1 MSLNSDPVPEN
12 SIAGRGLRA
21 AFARI
26 SSLLSIFRTSPPE
39 QPIGAGK
46 RGHLGPQRALR
57 LSTLLAPRNRL
68 KLAGA
73 GIVIIAGAAIGA
85 LALRSPEVLPRN
97 NAIWL
102 DRSWTFGDP
111 DGSRLRELNARLI
124 ENQIG
129 TAYVY
134 ASSLGMD
141 NRWSGEAQ
149 GTGSFMDTRAVVG
162 DFVREIKSQ
171 NEKLRVLGWIEV
183 WTHLDSADGY
193 RLDDTNLHSN
203 IADFSR
209 LLITQL
215 GFDGILL
222 DVKPLFSDN
231 NDLLR
236 LIGRVRSA
244 VGLEYPIAVA
254 VTADLTPQDLREQN
268 IESIAPGTM
277 WSPSFKKRVMV
288 SADEVVLLM
297 YQSYRQD
304 PRDYVNWVAYHIEA
318 YIDQLETS
326 TKVLVS
332 IPNYGGASSAHNP
345 AIETMDKALD
355 GVGEGLR
362 QLDEEQRPLL
372 TGIAI
377 FSDNPLN
384 PRNWDTFREMWLK
397 R

>member
-1 MSLNSDPVPEN
+1 MSLNSDPVPKN
-12 SIAGRGLRA
+12 SIAGRGLRS
-21 AFARI
+21 AFTRV
-26 SSLLSIFRTSPPE
+26 SSLLSIFQASPPE
-39 QPIGAGK
+39 QPTGAVK

-57 LSTLLAPRNRL
+57 LSSLLAPRNRL

-73 GIVIIAGAAIGA
+73 GIVIIAGVAIGS
-85 LALRSPEVLPRN
+85 LLFRSPEDLPRN

-102 DRSWTFGDP
+102 DRSWTFGDL
-111 DGSRLRELNARLI
+111 DSDRLRELNARLI

-134 ASSLGMD
+134 VSSLGVD
-141 NRWSGEAQ
+141 NRWSGGAQ
-149 GTGSFMDTRAVVG
+149 GKGSFMDSRAPVA
-162 DFVREIKSQ
+162 DFVNEFKRQ
-171 NEKLRVLGWIEV
+171 NENLRVFGWIEI
-183 WTHLDSADGY
+183 WTHLDNVDGY
-193 RLDDTNLHSN
+193 RLDDANLHSN

-231 NDLLR
+231 NDLIR
-236 LIGRVRSA
+236 LIGRVRAA

-304 PRDYVNWVAYHIEA
+304 PRDYVSWVAYHIEA

-355 GVGEGLR
+355 GVSEGLR
-362 QLDEEQRPLL
+362 RLDEDQRPLV

-377 FSDNPLN
+377 FSDKPLSA
-384 PRNWDTFREMWLK
+384 RAWDTFRKLWLK